1 MAGGLATRL
10 RPITEKIPKGLVEI
24 DGKPF
29 LEYQIKLLKKYE
41 IKDIILCIG
50 YKGEMIEEYF
60 GDGEN
65 FGVKI
70 SYSKESKP
78 LGTGGAIRKA
88 FNKLGKNFIVM
99 YGDAYLNF
107 DYKDIISFYEK
118 SKGTAVL
125 SVYKNKGKYD
135 SSNVILDNNGK
146 VLYDKSN
153 PSSNMEY
160 IDYGLSVLNK
170 DLVKKYIPS
179 QGFYDLA
186 DFYNEI
192 SKKELLLGY
201 EVKERFY
208 EIGSFGGLDEFKKYI
223 NN

>member
-201 EVKERFY
+201 EVKKRFY

>member
-24 DGKPF
+24 NGIPF
-29 LEYQIKLLKKYE
+29 LEYQIKLLRKNE
-41 IKDIILCIG
+41 IKDIVLCIG

-60 GDGEN
+60 GDGKN
-65 FGVKI
+65 FGVNI
-70 SYSKESKP
+70 SYSKEIEP
-78 LGTGGAIRKA
+78 LGTGGAIIKA
-88 FNKLGKNFIVM
+88 FNKLKENFFIM

-107 DYKDIISFYEK
+107 DYKDIISFYKK

-125 SVYKNKGKYD
+125 SIYKNKGKYD
-135 SSNVILDNNGK
+135 SSNVFLDNDGK

-153 PSSNMEY
+153 PSSNMDY

-170 DLVKKYIPS
+170 DLVKKYIPP

-192 SKKELLLGY
+192 SKKKLLLGY

-208 EIGSFGGLDEFKKYI
+208 EIGSFGGLNEFKKYI

>member
-208 EIGSFGGLDEFKKYI
+208 EIGSFGGLNEFKKYI

>member
-41 IKDIILCIG
+41 IKNIILCVG

-78 LGTGGAIRKA
+78 LGKGGAIRKA
-88 FNKLGKNFIVM
+88 FNKLRKNFFVM

-125 SVYKNKGKYD
+125 SIYKNKGKYD

-170 DLVKKYIPS
+170 DLVKKFIPS

-201 EVKERFY
+201 EVNERFY

-223 NN
+223 NS

>member
-1 MAGGLATRL
+1 LAGGLATRL

-41 IKDIILCIG
+41 IKNIILCVG

-88 FNKLGKNFIVM
+88 FNKLRKNFFVM

-125 SVYKNKGKYD
+125 SIYKNKGKYD

-170 DLVKKYIPS
+170 DLVKKFIPS

-201 EVKERFY
+201 EVNERFY

-223 NN
+223 NS

>member
-1 MAGGLATRL
+1 M
-10 RPITEKIPKGLVEI
+10 
-24 DGKPF
+24 
-29 LEYQIKLLKKYE
+29 
-41 IKDIILCIG
+41 
-50 YKGEMIEEYF
+50 
-60 GDGEN
+60 
-65 FGVKI
+65 

-192 SKKELLLGY
+192 SKKKLLLGY

-208 EIGSFGGLDEFKKYI
+208 EIGSFGGLNEFKKYI

>member
-41 IKDIILCIG
+41 IKNIILCVG

-88 FNKLGKNFIVM
+88 FNKLRKNFFVM

-125 SVYKNKGKYD
+125 SIYKNKGKYD

-170 DLVKKYIPS
+170 DLVKKFIPS

-201 EVKERFY
+201 EVNERFY

-223 NN
+223 NS

>member
-41 IKDIILCIG
+41 IKNIILCVG

-88 FNKLGKNFIVM
+88 FNKLRKNFFVM
-99 YGDAYLNF
+99 YGDAYLDF

-125 SVYKNKGKYD
+125 SIYKNKGKYD

-170 DLVKKYIPS
+170 DLVKKFIPS

-201 EVKERFY
+201 EVNERFY

-223 NN
+223 NS

>member
-1 MAGGLATRL
+1 LAGGLATRL

-208 EIGSFGGLDEFKKYI
+208 EIGSFGGLNEFKKYI

>member
-41 IKDIILCIG
+41 IKNIILCVG

-88 FNKLGKNFIVM
+88 FNKLRKNFFVM

-125 SVYKNKGKYD
+125 SIYKNKGKYD

-146 VLYDKSN
+146 VLYDK
-153 PSSNMEY
+153 
-160 IDYGLSVLNK
+160 
-170 DLVKKYIPS
+170 
-179 QGFYDLA
+179 
-186 DFYNEI
+186 
-192 SKKELLLGY
+192 
-201 EVKERFY
+201 
-208 EIGSFGGLDEFKKYI
+208 
-223 NN
+223 

>member
-1 MAGGLATRL
+1 M

-41 IKDIILCIG
+41 IKNIILCVG

-88 FNKLGKNFIVM
+88 FNKLRKNFFVM

-125 SVYKNKGKYD
+125 SIYKNKGKYD

-170 DLVKKYIPS
+170 DLVKKFIPS

-201 EVKERFY
+201 EVNERFY

-223 NN
+223 NS

>member
-41 IKDIILCIG
+41 IKNIILCVG

-88 FNKLGKNFIVM
+88 FNKLRKNFFVM

-125 SVYKNKGKYD
+125 SIYKNKGKYD
-135 SSNVILDNNGK
+135 SSNVILEI
-146 VLYDKSN
+146 
-153 PSSNMEY
+153 ME
-160 IDYGLSVLNK
+160 K
-170 DLVKKYIPS
+170 
-179 QGFYDLA
+179 FYM
-186 DFYNEI
+186 
-192 SKKELLLGY
+192 
-201 EVKERFY
+201 
-208 EIGSFGGLDEFKKYI
+208 I
-223 NN
+223 NQIHPRIWST